1 MLLPKFE
8 FYEPASIQE
17 AIELKQKYGPDAKL
31 LAGGTDLL
39 VHLKKKRITADH
51 IISLMRIK
59 DLVQIKM
66 DEACVEIGACVT
78 MAQLSNSQIIQ
89 EKFNALKAGA
99 DNLGNHLIRNRAT
112 IGGNVC
118 NASPAGDTLPAL
130 MVYQAQIIL
139 QGPTGRRKMP
149 IESFFQGPGKVDMNA
164 DELLVGLQLAIP
176 SGNCG
181 AHYIQLGKRKSS
193 EINVVN
199 VASFVQID
207 PGDQTII
214 TARIALGSVAP
225 TPIRSFYAEDAL
237 NNKTASESLFYEAGE
252 IARQK
257 DCKPINDFRG
267 TAEYRKAMIG
277 VLTKRTLA
285 EAFRQAQIR

>member
-8 FYEPASIQE
+8 FYEPFSIQE
-17 AIELKQKYGPDAKL
+17 AIELKQKYGPSARL

-39 VHLKKKRITADH
+39 VHLKKMRTTADH
-51 IISLMRIK
+51 IISLMKIK
-59 DLVQIKM
+59 DLAQININ
-66 DEACVEIGACVT
+66 ETSLEIGACVT
-78 MAQLSNSQIIQ
+78 MARLSTSKIIQ
-89 EKFNALKAGA
+89 EKFNALKSGA

-118 NASPAGDTLPAL
+118 NASPAGDTLLSL
-130 MVYQAQIIL
+130 MVYQAQIVL
-139 QGPTGRRKMP
+139 EGPLGQRKMP
-149 IESFFQGPGKVDMNA
+149 IESFFQGPGKVDMKT
-164 DELLVGLQLAIP
+164 DELLVGLQLP
-176 SGNCG
+176 MPQENSG

-207 PGDQTII
+207 PVDKMII
-214 TARIALGSVAP
+214 AARIALGSVGP
-225 TPIRSFYAEDAL
+225 TPIRSFNAEQAV
-237 NNKTASESLFYEAGE
+237 NNKTAGDALFYEAGE
-252 IARQK
+252 IARHK

-277 VLTKRTLA
+277 VLTKRTLS
-285 EAFRQAQIR
+285 EAFRQAQVR